1 MKILHI
7 TPAYH
12 PAVQWGGPIVS
23 VHLLAKEQVRLGHQV
38 EVYTTAFGLEKNKN
52 QKFDKDGVRITY
64 FKFFSINKRWF
75 ISWGLLSAVIKNRK
89 QFDVIHIHVAWDPI
103 SWLSGFL
110 LSFWG
115 VKIIFSPRGEI
126 EKALINKKSRLLKT
140 CIYFLFL
147 RRVFRKAYGLH
158 FTSEYEKQQ
167 FIEYAGFEPRNAV
180 ILNPF
185 ESDAFAKPVDKSLLS
200 QLGLENKKYFL
211 YLGRV
216 DWKKRADLLIKAFAE
231 FNQRHPGFY
240 LAILGAGDADYIQ
253 GLKQIAQGKNIDKQ
267 CVISGDLIYGDLRL
281 AVFQNAFAFVLP
293 SYSENFGFV
302 AVEAMASGI
311 PLIVSDGVGIKDMIL
326 KYNAGRVFRG
336 SGASDERAV
345 VNLLSEMEY
354 VQDKSHHAELIEN
367 SRALVNQEFDNTR
380 IAREMIQFYQ

>member
-1 MKILHI
+1 M
-7 TPAYH
+7 
-12 PAVQWGGPIVS
+12 
-23 VHLLAKEQVRLGHQV
+23 
-38 EVYTTAFGLEKNKN
+38 
-52 QKFDKDGVRITY
+52 
-64 FKFFSINKRWF
+64 
-75 ISWGLLSAVIKNRK
+75 SAVIKNRK

-126 EKALINKKSRLLKT
+126 EKALINKKNRLLKT

-302 AVEAMASGI
+302 AVEAMASKI
-311 PLIVSDGVGIKDMIL
+311 PLIISDGIGIKD
-326 KYNAGRVFRG
+326 
-336 SGASDERAV
+336 
-345 VNLLSEMEY
+345 LLSQYGAARMFKGGGVQEGEAVKNLVKEMEAVDEEQNRNQL
-354 VQDKSHHAELIEN
+354 VQNGQKLILN
-367 SRALVNQEFDNTR
+367 EFDNTK
-380 IAREMIQFYQ
+380 IAWQMVNLYL